1 MLMACEHALKWEI
14 CETKLQRSA
23 RLPFAR
29 KYFFSSVPHV
39 LARTPVRRI
48 KYLLINVFEIQVK
61 LLLVVITASDIAQSS
76 HFTGNVTGTRKG
88 QV

>member
-1 MLMACEHALKWEI
+1 MKNFNAYGLRTCSQVGNLRNEI
-14 CETKLQRSA
+14 ATLA
-23 RLPFAR
+23 T
-29 KYFFSSVPHV
+29 YFFSAVPHA
-39 LARTPVRRI
+39 LARTSVRRI

>member
-1 MLMACEHALKWEI
+1 MLMACEHALKWKI

-29 KYFFSSVPHV
+29 KYFFSSVPHA

-48 KYLLINVFEIQVK
+48 KYLLINVFKNQVK
-61 LLLVVITASDIAQSS
+61 FIISS
-76 HFTGNVTGTRKG
+76 YYCL
-88 QV
+88 

>member
-1 MLMACEHALKWEI
+1 MLSSGKFAKQNCI
-14 CETKLQRSA
+14 A
-23 RLPFAR
+23 RLGFPSLA
-29 KYFFSSVPHV
+29 KYFFSSVLHA

-48 KYLLINVFEIQVK
+48 KHQVK
-61 LLLVVITASDIAQSS
+61 LLLVVIPASDIAQSS